1 MCGRFVVTSPTIE
14 LVTLFNVQFVGENLP
29 GPSWNIAPTQSVAV
43 IVDSGSRERLDEES
57 VRRLEAARWGLI
69 PSWAKDLSIGS
80 KAFNARIETAAEKP
94 MFRSAVASHRAIIPA
109 SGYFEWRTTEGV
121 KIPQYIFSADG
132 QPLAFAGLYS
142 WWRVATD
149 STSTSSEW
157 VLSTT
162 ILTRAST
169 GEMASVH
176 DRMPVFLD
184 RSRIDD
190 WLNPAQRGTAG
201 LLDAAANSAVVVA
214 TGLRHHEVDRAVG
227 AVGNNSPELIEPVAS
242 QEPTAD

>member
-14 LVTLFNVQFVGENLP
+14 LVTLFDVQFVGENLP

-43 IVDSGSRERLDEES
+43 IVDSVSGELPDKAP
-57 VRRLEAARWGLI
+57 VRRLEAARWGLV
-69 PSWAKDLSIGS
+69 PSWAKDVSIGS

-94 MFRSAVASHRAIIPA
+94 MFRSAVASHRAIVPA
-109 SGYFEWRTTEGV
+109 SGYFEWRTTDGV

-132 QPLAFAGLYS
+132 QPLAFAGLFS
-142 WWRVATD
+142 WWRGPTD
-149 STSTSSEW
+149 SSPASSEW
-157 VLSTT
+157 MLSTT

-169 GEMASVH
+169 GAMTSIH

-184 RSRIDD
+184 HSLVDD
-190 WLNPAQRGTAG
+190 WLDPVQRGTPG

-227 AVGNNSPELIEPVAS
+227 AVRNDSPGLIEPVAS
-242 QEPTAD
+242 RKAAAR

>member
-14 LVTLFNVQFVGENLP
+14 LVALFDVQFVADDLP

-43 IVDSGSRERLDEES
+43 VVDSVSREHPDEEP
-57 VRRLEAARWGLI
+57 VRRLEAARWGLV
-69 PSWAKDLSIGS
+69 PSWAKGVSIGS

-94 MFRSAVASHRAIIPA
+94 MFRSAVASHRAIVPA
-109 SGYFEWRTTEGV
+109 SGYFEWRTTDGV
-121 KIPQYIFSADG
+121 KIPRYIFSADG

-142 WWRVATD
+142 WWRVPTGSSPA
-149 STSTSSEW
+149 SSEW
-157 VLSTT
+157 MLSTT

-184 RSRIDD
+184 RSLIDD
-190 WLNPAQRGTAG
+190 WLDPAQRGTAG

-227 AVGNNSPELIEPVAS
+227 AARNNSPELIEPVAS
-242 QEPTAD
+242 QEPTAG

>member
-14 LVTLFNVQFVGENLP
+14 LVSLFDVQFVAENLP
-29 GPSWNIAPTQSVAV
+29 GPSWNIAPTQSVAA
-43 IVDSGSRERLDEES
+43 IVDSVKRENPDEEP
-57 VRRLEAARWGLI
+57 VRRLEAARWGLV

-94 MFRSAVASHRAIIPA
+94 MFRSAVASRRALVPA
-109 SGYFEWRTTEGV
+109 SGYFEWRTTDGV
-121 KIPQYIFSADG
+121 KIPEYIFSADG
-132 QPLAFAGLYS
+132 QPLAFAALYA
-142 WWRVATD
+142 WWRDPTG
-149 STSTSSEW
+149 SSPASSKW
-157 VLSTT
+157 MLSTT

-169 GEMASVH
+169 GAMTSIH

-184 RSRIDD
+184 HSLIDD
-190 WLNPAQRGTAG
+190 WLDSAQRGTAG

-227 AVGNNSPELIEPVAS
+227 AVRNNSPELIEPVAS
-242 QEPTAD
+242 QEPAAD

>member
-43 IVDSGSRERLDEES
+43 IVDSGSRERLAEES